1 MYTGLSHPRLA
12 DDLSR
17 VARVPHAEMEACL
30 ARSFDQDAER
40 IMAYVLASKP
50 TSDVWHHIVT
60 HRWPHMPS
68 ALRLAPAAQHQLE
81 WLVCTGHLHLS
92 STCTASE
99 WLSLADALA
108 SHHWPEAAQL
118 IAAYAMIAWDTQA
131 CAPLVTKQY
140 VLADTAFWECMS
152 QCPRGAALL
161 PTMPP
166 TWQAHLLS
174 CVMAH
179 ASGDTCLAYIDA
191 VRQHGLDADRL
202 SLVPLTTEPRQDV
215 LPSARAWPHILDT
228 CSPLLSY
235 ILHLLTSR
243 LDVHNAPRMYEYV
256 VGHIL
261 LSDYGPIPTKDAFR
275 VVERAQQDIVQFLQA
290 HWVHVRAARGFD
302 TLPRWCLKE
311 LSDELG
317 IDAPDLALDYTATS
331 SVMVS
336 DAQSTVG
343 MTSAGLNTTRAPTHR
358 GPASMYAAVLNKSA
372 AAHASIK
379 SQATVAARRVSVPA
393 PAARSARTPDQTVQ
407 QRDASSF
414 FPTHYGPTPRQ
425 PDSALAVP
433 ARRSVRMSEDQTT
446 ESALARAEHKCGRST
461 DAPQKA
467 P

>member
-17 VARVPHAEMEACL
+17 TARVPHADMEACL
-30 ARSFDQDAER
+30 AHSFDQDVER
-40 IMAYVLASKP
+40 IMAYALASKP
-50 TSDVWHHIVT
+50 KSDIWHHIVA

-68 ALRLAPAAQHQLE
+68 TLRLAPAAQHQLA
-81 WLVCTGHLHLS
+81 WLVCTGHLHPS
-92 STCTASE
+92 SPCAASE

-108 SHHWPEAAQL
+108 FHHWSEAAQL
-118 IAAYAMIAWDTQA
+118 IAAYAMITWDTQD
-131 CAPLVTKQY
+131 CAPLVTKPY

-152 QCPRGAALL
+152 QCPRAAALL
-161 PTMPP
+161 PTVPP

-191 VRQHGLDADRL
+191 VRHYGLDADRL

-261 LSDYGPIPTKDAFR
+261 LPDDGPIPTKDALR
-275 VVERAQQDIVQFLQA
+275 VVEQAQQDIVQFLHA

-302 TLPRWCLKE
+302 ALPRWCLKE

-317 IDAPDLALDYTATS
+317 IDAPDLTLDYTPTS
-331 SVMVS
+331 SATVS

-379 SQATVAARRVSVPA
+379 SQATVSAQCVSAPA
-393 PAARSARTPDQTVQ
+393 PAARSACTPDQTV
-407 QRDASSF
+407 
-414 FPTHYGPTPRQ
+414 
-425 PDSALAVP
+425 
-433 ARRSVRMSEDQTT
+433 
-446 ESALARAEHKCGRST
+446 
-461 DAPQKA
+461 
-467 P
+467 

>member
-1 MYTGLSHPRLA
+1 MTYA
-12 DDLSR
+12 
-17 VARVPHAEMEACL
+17 
-30 ARSFDQDAER
+30 
-40 IMAYVLASKP
+40 LASEP
-50 TSDVWHHIVT
+50 TSDIWHHIVA

-68 ALRLAPAAQHQLE
+68 TLRLAPAAQHQLA
-81 WLVCTGHLHLS
+81 WLVCTGHLHPS
-92 STCTASE
+92 SPCTASE
-99 WLSLADALA
+99 WLSLTDALA

-118 IAAYAMIAWDTQA
+118 IAAYAMITWDTQD
-131 CAPLVTKQY
+131 CAPLVTKPY
-140 VLADTAFWECMS
+140 VLADTAFWECMP
-152 QCPRGAALL
+152 QCPRAAALL
-161 PTMPP
+161 PTVPP
-166 TWQAHLLS
+166 TWRAHLLS

-179 ASGDTCLAYIDA
+179 ASGDTCLEYIDA
-191 VRQHGLDADRL
+191 VRHYGLDADRL

-261 LSDYGPIPTKDAFR
+261 LPDDGPIPTKDALR
-275 VVERAQQDIVQFLQA
+275 VVELAQQDIVQFLHA

-302 TLPRWCLKE
+302 ALPRWCLKE

-317 IDAPDLALDYTATS
+317 IDAPDLTLDYTPTS
-331 SVMVS
+331 SATVS

-379 SQATVAARRVSVPA
+379 SQATVSAQCVSAPA
-393 PAARSARTPDQTVQ
+393 PAARSACTPDQTVR
-407 QRDASSF
+407 QRDASSY
-414 FPTHYGPTPRQ
+414 FPTHYGPTPR
-425 PDSALAVP
+425 PLDSALAVP
-433 ARRSVRMSEDQTT
+433 ARRSVQMSEDQTT
-446 ESALARAEHKCGRST
+446 ESALARAEHKCGLST

>member
-1 MYTGLSHPRLA
+1 
-12 DDLSR
+12 
-17 VARVPHAEMEACL
+17 
-30 ARSFDQDAER
+30 
-40 IMAYVLASKP
+40 MAYALASKP
-50 TSDVWHHIVT
+50 KSDIWHHIVA
-60 HRWPHMPS
+60 HRWRHMPS
-68 ALRLAPAAQHQLE
+68 TLRLAPAAQHQLA
-81 WLVCTGHLHLS
+81 WLVCTGHLHPS
-92 STCTASE
+92 SPCTASE
-99 WLSLADALA
+99 WLSLTDALA

-118 IAAYAMIAWDTQA
+118 IAAYAMITWDTQA
-131 CAPLVTKQY
+131 CAPLVTKPY
-140 VLADTAFWECMS
+140 VLADTAFWECMP
-152 QCPRGAALL
+152 QCPRAAALL
-161 PTMPP
+161 PTVPP
-166 TWQAHLLS
+166 TWRAHLLS

-191 VRQHGLDADRL
+191 VRHYGLDADRL

-261 LSDYGPIPTKDAFR
+261 LSDYGPIPTKDALR
-275 VVERAQQDIVQFLQA
+275 VVEQAQQDIVQFLHA

-302 TLPRWCLKE
+302 ALPRWCLKE

-317 IDAPDLALDYTATS
+317 IDAPDLTLDYTPTS
-331 SVMVS
+331 SATVS

-379 SQATVAARRVSVPA
+379 SQATV
-393 PAARSARTPDQTVQ
+393 SA
-407 QRDASSF
+407 
-414 FPTHYGPTPRQ
+414 
-425 PDSALAVP
+425 
-433 ARRSVRMSEDQTT
+433 
-446 ESALARAEHKCGRST
+446 
-461 DAPQKA
+461 
-467 P
+467 